1 MNSAAA
7 AGAPHDWFPPDRGP
21 VLIIGNA
28 GSVFPRH
35 LAALWRS
42 MGLDAR
48 IVTRRWGAERE
59 LPGGIPVIAAED
71 AESARQRTF
80 YAGVERASWLIES
93 RVTSWQRDRY
103 RRAMGSETTYRPYL
117 SPWTADALS
126 ISRVVRAL
134 RPQFVCGQEVF
145 AYGLATAL
153 CGGVPR
159 LLMPWG
165 GDIHMYCNT
174 SSIASAAV
182 RYALNHADLV
192 VPGSP
197 LTKQYLHER
206 FGVPLDRMHC
216 GGLWALDRA
225 RFNRQARAS
234 RPATCQRFGIDPGR
248 LIVMN
253 IRRFFPAWGSDLAL
267 PAFVRFARENPSP
280 HFVMLG
286 GAGTE
291 PHVNAARR
299 LLHEQGVSHRFTLF
313 DGEIPLEECAALMS
327 AADIV
332 VSLMRERD
340 MRPLSSILEAA
351 ACGAAPVLSDQDE
364 YRAMER
370 LGFRALFCAAGDEEA
385 VMAALRQ
392 YADDPS
398 LRSITAGANEGYLEA
413 HEDGRQQAT
422 DLLRRIRLTCDG
434 HGSNREPA
442 ARR

>member
-7 AGAPHDWFPPDRGP
+7 VDAPHEWFPPNRGP
-21 VLIIGNA
+21 VLVIGNA

-48 IVTRRWGAERE
+48 IVTRRWTGERE

-71 AESARQRTF
+71 AESARQRAL
-80 YAGVERASWLIES
+80 YAGIERAAWFIES
-93 RVTSWQRDRY
+93 RLTSWQGDRY

-117 SPWTADALS
+117 SPWIADALS
-126 ISRVVRAL
+126 ISRVVRAM

-145 AYGLATAL
+145 AYGLATAF
-153 CGGVPR
+153 CRGIPR

-174 SSIASAAV
+174 SSIASGSV
-182 RYALNHADLV
+182 RYALTHVDLV

-197 LTKQYLHER
+197 LTKKYLHER
-206 FGVPLDRMHC
+206 FGVAMDRMHC

-234 RPATCQRFGIDPGR
+234 REATCHRFGIDPGR

-267 PAFVRFARENPSP
+267 SAFVRFARENPSP

-291 PHVNAARR
+291 PHVTEARR
-299 LLHEQGVSHRFTLF
+299 LLHEQSLTNRFTLF
-313 DGEIPLEECAALMS
+313 DGEIPLEDCAALMS

-351 ACGAAPVLSDQDE
+351 ACGGAPILSDQEE
-364 YRAMER
+364 YRAMES

-398 LRSITAGANEGYLEA
+398 LRRVTAEANEAYLEA
-413 HEDGRQQAT
+413 HENGQRQAT
-422 DLLRRIRLTCDG
+422 DLLRRVRLMCDG
-434 HGSNREPA
+434 HGAIREPA
-442 ARR
+442 ARL